1 MEPARESDPAGAA
14 GRGAE
19 LRLVPAMPA
28 PAAEEAA
35 EAKKA
40 KPIKLLKS
48 DSIEDAAV
56 CVFSAALD
64 HFESNIPLFRAH
76 QSPEAVHQMRVAL
89 RRLRAAM
96 GLFKSALSGQS
107 LAAARARAKDL
118 GALLGA
124 ARNLDVFQEMLAQ
137 GPGAALTDDPAYHAL
152 RDALDRRRDAAY
164 RAARAELERPELE
177 NFLSQFRKAIA
188 ARDWEAAPDAMDEG
202 SATGF
207 ARQTLA
213 RLRKRV
219 LKKTKGLA
227 RRTPEERH
235 AARIALKKARYGA
248 EFFESLF
255 DRKAAADFA
264 AALGKIQDRL
274 GAFNDMATA
283 DRLLDD
289 IDAEGAASLRASG
302 FVRGWFAH
310 AATAGV
316 AHARRTEKRLK
327 KLAPFWR

>member
-1 MEPARESDPAGAA
+1 MEPARDSDPRGAA
-14 GRGAE
+14 VRGAE
-19 LRLVPAMPA
+19 LRLVPAEPA
-28 PAAEEAA
+28 QAAEEA
-35 EAKKA
+35 KKA
-40 KPIKLLKS
+40 RPIKLLAS

-56 CVFSAALD
+56 CVFSAVLD
-64 HFESNIPLFRAH
+64 HFESNLQLFKAH
-76 QSPEAVHQMRVAL
+76 QSVESVHQMRVAL
-89 RRLRAAM
+89 RRLRAAT
-96 GLFKSALSGQS
+96 GLFKPALAGES
-107 LAAARARAKDL
+107 LETARARAKEF
-118 GALLGA
+118 GALLGK
-124 ARNLDVFQEMLAQ
+124 ARDWDVFDDMLAQ
-137 GPGAALTDDPAYHAL
+137 GPGAALSDDPAYHAL
-152 RDALDRRRDAAY
+152 LDALNLRRAAAY
-164 RAARAELERPELE
+164 RAARAELEGPRLGA
-177 NFLSQFRKAIA
+177 FLSQFRKAIA
-188 ARDWEAAPDAMDEG
+188 ARDWEAGPGAMDEG

-207 ARQTLA
+207 ARQTLD
-213 RLRKRV
+213 RLHKRV
-219 LKKTKGLA
+219 LKKTRSLA

-255 DRKAAADFA
+255 ERDEAEAFA
-264 AALGKIQDRL
+264 KTLGKIQDRL

-327 KLAPFWR
+327 KLEPFWR